1 MTTKHVPYYEKYK
14 VSIPEDSIGDWKIE
28 HHTVGGDEAKSGR
41 MYACNPSS
49 MGRYVPEGT
58 YTGLKHKGNLWMSD
72 TPDEIRD
79 HMTPIHEAQR
89 RGGHILING
98 LGIGMVTA
106 AVLNLKDDDGNFVVD
121 KVTVIENASE
131 VIYLVGR
138 ILKERYGDRLE
149 IIEADSYEYKPQKG
163 IRYSMVW
170 HDIWLHLCTDNLDE
184 MSKLHRKYGR
194 RTDWQGSWGR
204 ELLQSQ
210 RRRERA
216 QGW

>member
-1 MTTKHVPYYEKYK
+1 MTDRSPWHQKYK
-14 VSIPEDSIGDWKIE
+14 VSIPEDSIGDWTIE
-28 HHTVGGDEAKSGR
+28 HHTVEPSEAAFGR
-41 MYACNPSS
+41 MRACNPSS
-49 MGRYVPEGT
+49 GGRFVPEGT
-58 YTGLKHKGNLWMSD
+58 YTGLKHKGILWMSD

-79 HMTPIHEAQR
+79 HIAPIHEAQR

-106 AVLNLKDDDGNFVVD
+106 AVLDMTDDEGNFVVE
-121 KVTVIENASE
+121 KVTVIELSSE

-138 ILKERYGDRLE
+138 ILQERYGDRLE
-149 IIEADSYEYKPQKG
+149 IIEADSYEFRPPKG

-170 HDIWLHLCTDNLDE
+170 HDIWLDLCTDNLQE
-184 MSKLHRKYGR
+184 MAKLHRKYGR
-194 RTDWQGSWGR
+194 RTDWQGSWGK

-210 RRRERA
+210 RRRERN